1 MDTKIISL
9 PIKKQKPLLSK
20 LMVVTLIEA
29 YVKQKQGTP
38 YGPVDIRGGSFG
50 ALIKRELVVYK
61 EVRIKNHVQS
71 LWQITP
77 KGINILRSLGVDVDS
92 L

>member
-1 MDTKIISL
+1 MDSKIISL
-9 PIKKQKPLLSK
+9 PIKKKKPLLSQ
-20 LMVVTLIEA
+20 LMIVTLIEA
-29 YVKQKQGTP
+29 YAKQNHGIP
-38 YGPVDIRGGSFG
+38 YGPVDIKGGSFG
-50 ALIKRELVVYK
+50 ALIKRELVTYK

-77 KGINILRSLGVDVDS
+77 KGIDILRSMGIDVDS